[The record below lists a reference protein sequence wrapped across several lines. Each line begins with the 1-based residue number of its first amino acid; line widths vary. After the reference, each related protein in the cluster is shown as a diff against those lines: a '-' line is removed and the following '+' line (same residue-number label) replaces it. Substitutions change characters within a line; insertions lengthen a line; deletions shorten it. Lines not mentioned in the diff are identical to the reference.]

1 MKTFLRVFDYS
12 TAEGTIYR
20 LSELSDVNAMILN
33 ASDKGKTDSQWRIS
47 FVQMTE
53 EEYTA
58 LENA

>member
-12 TAEGTIYR
+12 TAEATIYR
-20 LSELSDVNAMILN
+20 LSELNEVNALIFN
-33 ASDKGKTDSQWRIS
+33 ASDKGKIDSQWRMS

-53 EEYTA
+53 EEYLA